1 LSESSP
7 DDDDVAPARPP
18 AVIEEEEDIAT
29 GGGDGDSIGD
39 IDPDELA
46 AALRLAGSLPD
57 DPSDE

>member
-18 AVIEEEEDIAT
+18 AAIEEEEDVAA
-29 GGGDGDSIGD
+29 GGSDGDSIGD
-39 IDPDELA
+39 IDLDKLA